1 MLLTSEA
8 TDTYLS
14 LNMDRKKTFIKNV
27 KTLFGQHKHHLK
39 QLMPYNP

>member
-14 LNMDRKKTFIKNV
+14 LNMDRKKIIKNV